1 MIASLS
7 MHRNLA
13 LALALAIT
21 AGVAVAG
28 TPVKLEDV
36 PKPAVKAVQDRFTKA
51 AIRSIDKETNGHF
64 EFTLKEGERVFDV
77 GVKADGTLIDIK
89 EEIKEDKVPKAVKEG
104 LQKKYPGA
112 TIVETEKVIVID
124 GKKEKVRYELKIK
137 VDKKTSEVV
146 FDEDGKPIGE

>member
-104 LQKKYPGA
+104 LQKKHPGA